1 MGESLL
7 DNSREGREAGTAPSC
22 IAEGE
27 TEMTE
32 DVIYGNCSES
42 LVSSGWKAACLYA
55 WWTWLASQAEKMT
68 SITQGRREPGP
79 LPPPP
84 G

>member
-42 LVSSGWKAACLYA
+42 LVSSG
-55 WWTWLASQAEKMT
+55 
-68 SITQGRREPGP
+68 
-79 LPPPP
+79 
-84 G
+84 

>member
-7 DNSREGREAGTAPSC
+7 RNLREGKEAGTAPSC

-32 DVIYGNCSES
+32 DVIYGNCSEG
-42 LVSSGWKAACLYA
+42 LVSSG
-55 WWTWLASQAEKMT
+55 
-68 SITQGRREPGP
+68 
-79 LPPPP
+79 
-84 G
+84 